1 MVSQATDPW
10 HLDGIGPVRL
20 RDVVDLEA
28 QLGRDAAASG
38 PALLDR
44 DRKALDGVALPRPEA
59 TPALV
64 AWLETLRARGAGFL
78 PGRRVEGSVRLVRWV
93 LVAAGLVL
101 GWGSMVAVLRF
112 DGGHPVNVWH
122 FLLVF
127 VLAQVLLLVLLAAS
141 LLLRGAGD
149 PADLGPWLSLV
160 ASLVRAAARRAPW
173 SGEALEGWRALA
185 DRWRSRRRL
194 YAHLEPWLL
203 LELTQGFG
211 VAFNLAALSAA
222 GGLLLFTDIAFSWST
237 TIAWLT
243 PERFHHLTTL
253 LARPWGAW
261 LPDAVPSLEVVRATQ
276 YSRLAGAYVLPGGST
291 VLRPDLAGGWWPYL
305 LAALVT
311 YGLVPR
317 AAMLAL
323 SVARFRRGLS
333 RLPFDDPDAKQALHR
348 LAGILGPLRPASGP
362 GGVPAEADECDLVTW
377 RDAPRSAATDGWIH
391 SNLGVEVT
399 RQLAAG
405 CFPWEGEAAAV
416 LGPRPRRRAV
426 VVLAEPIEAPDR
438 ALARFLRG
446 VRAATSPSTDVR
458 VLLTAAATGDA
469 APLPSDVEA
478 WREAVRGLGD
488 PYLRL
493 ELEGSP

>member
-1 MVSQATDPW
+1 VPRREAPAALATW
-10 HLDGIGPVRL
+10 LD
-20 RDVVDLEA
+20 A
-28 QLGRDAAASG
+28 
-38 PALLDR
+38 
-44 DRKALDGVALPRPEA
+44 
-59 TPALV
+59 
-64 AWLETLRARGAGFL
+64 LRARGSGFL
-78 PGRRVEGSVRLVRWV
+78 PGGRVEGAFRLVRWA

-101 GWGSMVAVLRF
+101 GWGSMGAVLRF

-127 VLAQVLLLVLLAAS
+127 VLAQLLLLILLLAS
-141 LLLRGAGD
+141 LLLRRASD
-149 PADLGPWLSLV
+149 PAELGPVLALV
-160 ASLVRAAARRAPW
+160 ASLVRRAVRRA
-173 SGEALEGWRALA
+173 SRGSEALEDWRVLG

-222 GGLLLFTDIAFSWST
+222 AGLLLFTDIAFSWST

-253 LARPWGAW
+253 LARPWGAL

-276 YSRLAGAYVLPGGST
+276 YSRLAGAYVLPGGT
-291 VLRPDLAGGWWPYL
+291 QVLRPDLAGGWWPYL

-317 AAMLAL
+317 VAMLAI
-323 SVARFRRGLS
+323 SVARFRWGLS
-333 RLPFDDPDAKQALHR
+333 HLPFDDPDAKQALHR
-348 LAGILGPLRPASGP
+348 LAGILGTLRPAPGP
-362 GGVPAEADECDLVTW
+362 GGVPAEPDECDLVTW
-377 RDAPRSAATDGWIH
+377 RDAPRGAATDGWIR

-405 CFPWEGEAAAV
+405 CWPWEGEAAAV
-416 LGPRPRRRAV
+416 LGPRPRRRPV
-426 VVLAEPIEAPDR
+426 VVLAEPFEAPDR

-458 VLLTAAATGDA
+458 VLLAAPPGADAPPAAGEA

-478 WREAVRGLGD
+478 WRNALRALGD

-493 ELEGSP
+493 ELEDSP